1 MKLKHQCIFKF
12 ILNSKYMSVN
22 KFSDF
27 KRLLEYLHKNVVF
40 NNLYS
45 IHFFKVNFL
54 NFILTEK
61 RRRDQKKERKE
72 RD

>member
-1 MKLKHQCIFKF
+1 
-12 ILNSKYMSVN
+12 MSVN